1 MTTLEQT
8 TAPMPPGV
16 SLGDVPLGLATRA
29 HEGTSWTPD
38 RRGLYEQRAYVERV
52 TDLYESLTKRAETD
66 DEMARVGP
74 AFEAYRSQYVARYCA
89 LLGRRSSLIS
99 AGITGPSNFPVR
111 RQQKRSDAYHKA
123 EGLFIEWDRKA
134 RGRAMEAVRAT
145 PPRGISSDRADATD
159 ALTEQIKAAQ
169 ARQQLM
175 KDANAI
181 CRSKAGFGEKIE
193 SLRLLGIGDRHA
205 HILATPKTEWPIG
218 QVGFESWELSNN
230 QANIRRLQA
239 RIGTIEQERSRPVAD
254 AVAFDGGTI
263 EENREENRL
272 QIMFDAKP
280 EANVRATLKAN
291 GFRWAPSQGAWQRQ
305 LNNGARAAAHRV
317 LGSRS

>member
-1 MTTLEQT
+1 MTEIYAQL
-8 TAPMPPGV
+8 V
-16 SLGDVPLGLATRA
+16 
-29 HEGTSWTPD
+29 
-38 RRGLYEQRAYVERV
+38 
-52 TDLYESLTKRAETD
+52 KRAERD
-66 DEMARVGP
+66 IERERVGP
-74 AFEAYRSQYVARYCA
+74 AFEEYRSQYVNRYRE
-89 LLGRRSSLIS
+89 LLRRRSLLVSW
-99 AGITGPSNFPVR
+99 AITGPSNFPVR
-111 RQQKRSDAYHKA
+111 RARKRSDAYHDA
-123 EGLFIEWDRKA
+123 QGRFIEWEKKA
-134 RGRAMEAVRAT
+134 RSRAVESVRPT

-159 ALTEQIKAAQ
+159 ALAEQIEAAQ

-181 CRSKAGFGEKIE
+181 VRGKAGFGEKIE

-205 HILATPKTEWPIG
+205 HILATPRTEWPTG
-218 QVGFESWELSNN
+218 HVGFESWELSNN
-230 QANIRRLQA
+230 QANIRRMQA

-280 EANVRATLKAN
+280 EADVRATLKAN

-305 LNNGARAAAHRV
+305 LNNGARAAAARA
-317 LGSRS
+317 LSISL